1 MYLRLV
7 SFTFCTILLTFVSIK
22 PVFAESGQQK
32 FSIYKSGLKIGQ
44 LTYAINT
51 KGPNYA
57 VRGIIQA
64 TGLVSAIAKFH
75 FDATAFGK
83 MHKGRHRA
91 QKYTE
96 SSDNGKR
103 ISTKKITYNNGIPT
117 LTYSEP
123 RKDYW
128 VQPAEQKET
137 VDPMTAI
144 MAFLADQPKDASC
157 SLGMDIYD
165 GVRRF
170 SIKLIEK
177 TISDNKLSCKGTYIK
192 IGGYSKKEWARGK
205 GFPFEL
211 KYILKNSMFQVDR
224 LIMSTSRG
232 RTSFIRR

>member
-7 SFTFCTILLTFVSIK
+7 SFTFCMILITLVSLK
-22 PVFAESGQQK
+22 PLFAGSGQQK
-32 FSIYKSGLKIGQ
+32 FDIYITGLKIGE
-44 LTYAINT
+44 LTYAVNT

-57 VRGIIQA
+57 VRGIIRA
-64 TGLVSAIAKFH
+64 TGLVGAIAKFH

-83 MHKGRHRA
+83 MYKGRHRA
-91 QKYTE
+91 QRYTE
-96 SSDNGKR
+96 TSDNGKR
-103 ISTKKITYNNGIPT
+103 ISTKKMIYKNGVPT

-128 VQPAEQKET
+128 VRPLEQKGT

-144 MAFLADQPKDASC
+144 MALLADQPKDASC
-157 SLGMDIYD
+157 RLEMDIFD
-165 GVRRF
+165 GARKF

-177 TISDNKLSCKGTYIK
+177 NTSDGKLSCKGTYTK
-192 IGGYSKKEWARGK
+192 IAGYSKKEWAQGK

-211 KYILKNSMFQVDR
+211 KYILKYDIYRVDR
-224 LIMSTSRG
+224 LVMSTSRG

>member
-7 SFTFCTILLTFVSIK
+7 SFTFCIILITLVGLK
-22 PVFAESGQQK
+22 PVFAGSGQQK
-32 FSIYKSGLKIGQ
+32 FGIYVTGLKIGE
-44 LTYAINT
+44 LTYAVNS

-64 TGLVSAIAKFH
+64 TGLVGAIAKFH

-83 MHKGRHRA
+83 MIKGRHHS
-91 QKYTE
+91 QKYIET
-96 SSDNGKR
+96 SDNGKR
-103 ISTKKITYNNGIPT
+103 VSIKKMIYNNGVPN

-128 VQPAEQKET
+128 VWPSKQKGT

-144 MAFLADQPKDASC
+144 MALLANQPKGASC
-157 SLGMDIYD
+157 GLSMDIYD
-165 GVRRF
+165 GARRF
-170 SIKLIEK
+170 SIKLVKKI
-177 TISDNKLSCKGTYIK
+177 TSGNKLSCKGTYTK
-192 IGGYSKKEWARGK
+192 IAGYSKKEWAKGK

-211 KYILKNSMFQVDR
+211 KYILKDNIYQVDH